1 MCKIV
6 DKRNEICYNQGEDE
20 SRNPIGMKM
29 RTNTQAEGVFDEY
42 MPWEYDADVQGGVNR
57 GGYSRWADPVSKI
70 YMGIW
75 EG

>member
-1 MCKIV
+1 MVAVSSMIHNYCSREPNSWA
-6 DKRNEICYNQGEDE
+6 KRNYYN
-20 SRNPIGMKM
+20 
-29 RTNTQAEGVFDEY
+29 